1 MGRWLC
7 GTRDATWIDVS
18 LRSCVTRWLGEIGWD
33 QGTLA
38 WWLKWT
44 FDPWG
49 HDGGDLWESLEIWE
63 NYDIMDNIRY
73 ILYIYPLYTH
83 VLLESMWEERMIR
96 KTMCSQVDLNLG
108 VWKRWIASI
117 DTNAL
122 RWRWYLGLSWQLDNW
137 IRTYTSKLWVSIIS
151 LLRGWVQI

>member
-1 MGRWLC
+1 MQLGSMCHWEVVWLDDLGRLD
-7 GTRDATWIDVS
+7 GTKARWRGGLNEHSTHEVMTAGICERVWKFEKTMILWIIY
-18 LRSCVTRWLGEIGWD
+18 GI
-33 QGTLA
+33 
-38 WWLKWT
+38 
-44 FDPWG
+44 
-49 HDGGDLWESLEIWE
+49 
-63 NYDIMDNIRY
+63 YY
-73 ILYIYPLYTH
+73 IYIYPLYTH